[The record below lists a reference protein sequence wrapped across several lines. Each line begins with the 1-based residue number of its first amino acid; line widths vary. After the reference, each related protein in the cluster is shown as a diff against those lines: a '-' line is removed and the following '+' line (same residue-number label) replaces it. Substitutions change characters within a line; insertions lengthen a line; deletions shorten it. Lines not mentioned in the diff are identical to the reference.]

1 MKASK
6 DKIIELLITEGGNNI
21 SESRLNEVNKHKDLF
36 LLPKKY
42 GKVIY
47 DEVKADVPVRNSFN
61 PLSEKSL
68 QINTNEP
75 TNKKKKKYRS
85 TTIIGDSIVRDIKQ
99 HKMRKALPENKIF
112 VKSFSGA
119 TTECLEH
126 YIQPSLRYK
135 PDLIIIHCGT
145 NDLRSEKSS
154 KIIAEDIVKLAIGV
168 KTEENEVMVSGI
180 VQRNDNLNSKGMQVN
195 DFLKLLSSERNIGF
209 IDNSAIDTKKHLNS
223 SNLHLNYS
231 GTVALAN
238 NFLKEIKL

>member
-1 MKASK
+1 MKASKVIELLITDFLRKEVIISVKAK
-6 DKIIELLITEGGNNI
+6 DKIIELLITGGNNI
-21 SESRLNEVNKHKDLF
+21 SESRLNEVNKHKDPF

-126 YIQPSLRYK
+126 YIHPPLRYK
-135 PDLIIIHCGT
+135 PDLIVGRMICDQK
-145 NDLRSEKSS
+145 NR
-154 KIIAEDIVKLAIGV
+154 VK
-168 KTEENEVMVSGI
+168 
-180 VQRNDNLNSKGMQVN
+180 
-195 DFLKLLSSERNIGF
+195 
-209 IDNSAIDTKKHLNS
+209 
-223 SNLHLNYS
+223 
-231 GTVALAN
+231 
-238 NFLKEIKL
+238 